1 MILAIDIGNTNI
13 VLGCVEG
20 KKTYFI
26 ERLSTDKAK
35 TELEYAVSLK
45 MYWNCMRF
53 RWSRSKEV
61 SSLPLFRR

>member
-1 MILAIDIGNTNI
+1 MILAIDRGNTNF

-20 KKTYFI
+20 KKTFFI

-45 MYWNCMRF
+45 NVLEIFQNWNTQ
-53 RWSRSKEV
+53 SA
-61 SSLPLFRR
+61 